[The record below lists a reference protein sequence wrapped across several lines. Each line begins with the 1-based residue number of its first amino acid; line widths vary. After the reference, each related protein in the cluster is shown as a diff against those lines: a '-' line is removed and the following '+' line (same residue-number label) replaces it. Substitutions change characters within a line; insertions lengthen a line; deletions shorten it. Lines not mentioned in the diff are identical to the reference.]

1 MAEIAP
7 LIRIRDLAYSY
18 PGGPEVLRIPALDVS
33 GRGLIAITGP
43 SGAGKSTFVELLA
56 GTLQSGYQGSVEVL
70 GSEWRDLRHDAD
82 RQRHLRRIGFIPQ
95 DFGLLP
101 DRTPRQMLQQDLAD
115 SGVAPDE
122 HAERIERALSEV
134 GMGNLADQR
143 IASLSG
149 GQGQRVAIARML
161 ARDVELVIADEPTAN
176 LDSEL
181 RSVVMTLLRKL
192 SAYVPV
198 VVVTHDAAVAEACD
212 RTIILQP
219 AATRLDEN
227 VPVHRPRRGRS
238 PVVFLMVAMLLVLG
252 CVGGALLLIHNRSH
266 EKPAHPPAETVGL
279 RLVTISASQSSPKYQ
294 VKIPYPQ
301 LVSSLQDPRLTRI
314 NVVLGTAAQK
324 PVAPFEQT
332 LFDNTGPS
340 LPGDETSMLTGT
352 ATTDI
357 LNSDFAS
364 FTFNISQFY
373 AGAAHPFATIE
384 TFNFDERTGR
394 LIQLA
399 DLFQPGSDW
408 LSVLSQQCR
417 SLLAAVAAVGPIGT
431 GSGTSP
437 VASNFSAWAL
447 TPWGLSIQFQEYQVG
462 PYADG
467 QPTIVIPFSALRSV
481 ALAGGPL
488 SSIEASR
495 SLRSPLLP
503 AVDPPVVNECMAP
516 TSYGL
521 AGPTP
526 LSCRSGGLNVNA
538 WNEWNLGDNFS
549 ITGLGRGATLKNVER
564 AMCADTKSNPYYS
577 APYEIRLEEFSAT
590 YYGWRFATS
599 PALHFPQYCST

>member
-1 MAEIAP
+1 
-7 LIRIRDLAYSY
+7 
-18 PGGPEVLRIPALDVS
+18 
-33 GRGLIAITGP
+33 
-43 SGAGKSTFVELLA
+43 
-56 GTLQSGYQGSVEVL
+56 
-70 GSEWRDLRHDAD
+70 
-82 RQRHLRRIGFIPQ
+82 
-95 DFGLLP
+95 
-101 DRTPRQMLQQDLAD
+101 
-115 SGVAPDE
+115 
-122 HAERIERALSEV
+122 
-134 GMGNLADQR
+134 
-143 IASLSG
+143 
-149 GQGQRVAIARML
+149 
-161 ARDVELVIADEPTAN
+161 
-176 LDSEL
+176 
-181 RSVVMTLLRKL
+181 
-192 SAYVPV
+192 
-198 VVVTHDAAVAEACD
+198 
-212 RTIILQP
+212 
-219 AATRLDEN
+219 
-227 VPVHRPRRGRS
+227 
-238 PVVFLMVAMLLVLG
+238 MVAMLLVLG
-252 CVGGALLLIHNRSH
+252 CFGGAILLIHNRSH
-266 EKPAHPPAETVGL
+266 KKPAHPPAETVGL

-301 LVSSLQDPRLTRI
+301 LVSSQQDPRLTRI
-314 NVVLGTAAQK
+314 DVVLGAAAQK
-324 PVAPFEQT
+324 SVAPFEQT

-408 LSVLSQQCR
+408 LSVLSQECR

-467 QPTIVIPFSALRSV
+467 QPTIMIPFSALRSV

-488 SSIEASR
+488 ASIEASR
-495 SLRSPLLP
+495 PLRSPLLP
-503 AVDPPVVNECMAP
+503 AVVPPAVNECMAP
-516 TSYGL
+516 TSWGP

-526 LSCRSGGLNVNA
+526 LRCSSGALNVGA
-538 WNEWNLGDNFS
+538 WNEWNLGGNYLV
-549 ITGLGRGATLKNVER
+549 TGLGRGVTLKTVER
-564 AMCADTKSNPYYS
+564 AMCADVKFDPSYS
-577 APYEIRLEEFSAT
+577 APYEIRLETLSAM
-590 YYGWRFATS
+590 YYGWRFATN
-599 PALHFPQYCST
+599 PTLQFPRYCSA